1 MGITTK
7 TPINQICSVIFPEI
21 NFFFFSQFH
30 LSSTLAI
37 TKRVVLIRDA
47 EIKSVFDQSYYVEVA
62 QGAIF
67 VEQNIRFG
75 LILGQLA
82 ILKNKFGPIM
92 SNF

>member
-1 MGITTK
+1 MF
-7 TPINQICSVIFPEI
+7 C
-21 NFFFFSQFH
+21 NFSRNKLFFFSQFH